1 MLWCSV
7 TDPAAAAIFW
17 IFTRPNA
24 QSTTT
29 WSMQLR
35 STHAMRVT
43 NSGQKQTN
51 TTITQTMQLQFPE
64 NVHCTFPL
72 PLLLRI
78 LGLQTGTTSHL
89 PTAISGTLITFSMG
103 SVWKI
108 TPNLSSNISEI
119 FYKMKLNHKFSFS
132 HMSVG
137 KPPSN
142 IQKAAW
148 GNFYYR
154 VKFLNPFLQYAPI

>member
-1 MLWCSV
+1 
-7 TDPAAAAIFW
+7 
-17 IFTRPNA
+17 
-24 QSTTT
+24 
-29 WSMQLR
+29 MQLR

-43 NSGQKQTN
+43 NSGKKQTN
-51 TTITQTMQLQFPE
+51 TTITETMQLQFPE
-64 NVHCTFPL
+64 NVHCTLYCKILQKIKCWSAPTSGRISL
-72 PLLLRI
+72 VLLRQELLLRI

-108 TPNLSSNISEI
+108 TQNPSSNISET
-119 FYKMKLNHKFSFS
+119 FYKMKLNHKFTFS
-132 HMSVG
+132 HMSVE

-148 GNFYYR
+148 GNFCYC
-154 VKFLNPFLQYAPI
+154 VNFLNPFLQYAPI